1 MSEISNLLK
10 EALHGED
17 EVLEPERHRETL
29 QASVRKFDARMKTIR
44 NFAWFAVG
52 ALGGFG
58 IYSLCKLLWADDAT
72 SPRILIT
79 WAALFLFSMSGVGTV
94 KFWLFLTQN
103 NVSIQKELKRL
114 QMRLA
119 EIAASIGE
127 R

>member
-1 MSEISNLLK
+1 MSELSELLK

-17 EVLEPERHRETL
+17 EVLEPERNREAL
-29 QASVRKFDARMKTIR
+29 QASVKKFDDRMKTIR
-44 NFAWFAVG
+44 NLSWFAVG

-58 IYSLCKLLWADDAT
+58 IYSLVKLILADDAT
-72 SPRILIT
+72 SPRTLLI
-79 WAALFLFSMSGVGTV
+79 WSVLFLFCMSGVGTV

-103 NVSIQKELKRL
+103 NNSIQKELKRM

-119 EIAASIGE
+119 EIADQ